1 MARLLITG
9 GAGFIGS
16 HTCVVLLQA
25 GHDLL
30 VLDDFSNSTPLAL
43 ERVSALA
50 QLDTQSC
57 QARLEVRRGD
67 IRDPTCLD
75 DLFAQAASAGA
86 PIDAVIH
93 FAGLKAVGESVR
105 EPLRYWDGN
114 LCGSR
119 ALFAAMD
126 KHICK
131 TLVFSSTSTV
141 YGEPT
146 EFPLVETMATNPIHP
161 YAQSKLAVE
170 QLLNALAATC
180 IWRIANL
187 RYFNPVGA
195 HPSGQI
201 GEDPLG
207 IPNNLFPFITQIAAG
222 RLSRLSVFGD
232 DYCTPDGTGIRD
244 YLHVMDLAEA
254 HAHALE
260 HLLDAKPATALTL
273 NLGTGQ
279 GLSVLEMVHGFEQAT
294 GIAIPYSICKRRPGD
309 VPRLECSPKQAEK
322 TLGWRARRSLADIC
336 RDGWAWQSANP
347 EGYTNQG

>member
-16 HTCVVLLQA
+16 HTCLVLLQA
-25 GHDLL
+25 DHELV
-30 VLDDFSNSTPLAL
+30 VLDNFVNSSQVALKRVTELAGRPVQLIEGDVRNAPLIDQLFSEAH
-43 ERVSALA
+43 
-50 QLDTQSC
+50 
-57 QARLEVRRGD
+57 
-67 IRDPTCLD
+67 
-75 DLFAQAASAGA
+75 ASSQ
-86 PIDAVIH
+86 PIEAVIH
-93 FAGLKAVGESVR
+93 FAGLKAVGESVA
-105 EPLRYWDGN
+105 EPLRYWDVN

-119 ALFAAMD
+119 TLFAAMD
-126 KHICK
+126 AHHCR
-131 TLVFSSTSTV
+131 TLVFSSTSTI

-146 EFPLVETMATNPIHP
+146 RFPLVETMAPAPIHP

-170 QLLNALAATC
+170 QLLNALAATGS
-180 IWRIANL
+180 WRIANL

-222 RLSRLSVFGD
+222 RLESLRVFGN
-232 DYCTPDGTGIRD
+232 DYPTPDGTGIRD

-254 HAHALE
+254 HAHALD
-260 HLLDAKPATALTL
+260 HLLSAAPETALTL

-279 GLSVLEMVHGFEQAT
+279 GLSVLDVVHGFEQAT
-294 GIAIPYSICKRRPGD
+294 GISIPYSICARRPGD
-309 VPRLECSPKQAEK
+309 VPRLECSPQLAEQ
-322 TLGWRARRSLADIC
+322 TLGWTAKRSLADMC

-347 EGYTNQG
+347 HGYRR